1 VVLFSLVQAVF
12 FHRTRLSG
20 RKHPLSRFVSLF
32 SAHSQAILIVKG
44 EPFMDQKK
52 IGAFLKALRKEKELT
67 QEELAQQL
75 HVSSRTVSRWETGS
89 NMPDISLLI
98 EIAEFYDVS
107 IPEIVA
113 GERKNEA
120 MNEATKEVARTLS
133 EYAEN
138 EKENILRKIR
148 WESLLGVCALAV
160 YAALDIT
167 GLALKNNF
175 LSSLSTLSLTL
186 VFVTTM
192 IIPLYATG
200 LISKLQ
206 KRRKPSSLPLPLKL
220 LLAVIVGYA
229 GAWLIKLVFSFLPFG

>member
-1 VVLFSLVQAVF
+1 
-12 FHRTRLSG
+12 
-20 RKHPLSRFVSLF
+20 
-32 SAHSQAILIVKG
+32 
-44 EPFMDQKK
+44 MDQKK

-67 QEELAQQL
+67 QEELAQHL
-75 HVSSRTVSRWETGS
+75 HVSGRTVSRWETGS

-113 GERKNEA
+113 GER
-120 MNEATKEVARTLS
+120 MNEVMNEETKEVARTLS

-138 EKENILRKIR
+138 EKESILRKIR
-148 WESLLGVCALAV
+148 WESILGVCALAV

-167 GLALKNNF
+167 GLALKNDF
-175 LSSLSTLSLTL
+175 LSSLSDLSLTL
-186 VFVTTM
+186 VAVATM

-200 LISKLQ
+200 VISKLH

-220 LLAVIVGYA
+220 LLAAITGYA
-229 GAWLIKLVFSFLPFG
+229 FARLIKLIFSFLPFA